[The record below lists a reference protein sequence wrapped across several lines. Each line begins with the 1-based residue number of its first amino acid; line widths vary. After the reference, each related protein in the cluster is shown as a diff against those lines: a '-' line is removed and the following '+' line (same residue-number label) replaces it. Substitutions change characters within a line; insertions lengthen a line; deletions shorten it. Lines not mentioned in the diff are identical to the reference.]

1 MQINKITDQFGACA
15 QISADDM
22 EAIAQ
27 QGYKT
32 IVNFRPDLEGGDTQ
46 PTSASLEAKA
56 KQLGLGYVYIPVV
69 PNQIKPEQVAAF
81 AEVLSQQ
88 AKPILGFCRTGNRAT
103 NMFQQASA
111 SGCACDTSNS
121 ACKMIAWLK
130 SKCLITRLIRYLK
143 NK

>member
-1 MQINKITDQFGACA
+1 MQINKITEQFGACA

-69 PNQIKPEQVAAF
+69 PNQIKPEQVVAF
-81 AEVLSQQ
+81 AEVLNQQ
-88 AKPILGFCRTGNRAT
+88 AKPMLGFCRTGNRAT

-111 SGCACDTSNS
+111 SASACGTSNG